1 MAEKESSFRW
11 TAIALPLTI
20 LASILLI
27 YLPLPAV
34 VLDWCLSANL
44 AISLLIL
51 LTAVFVRSPLEFSI
65 FPSILLVATMARIA
79 LNVATT
85 RLILA
90 RGPIDGELAAGQVV
104 RAFGEFVAADQ
115 LAVGLV
121 IFLILFMVQFLV
133 VTKGTTRIGEVAARF
148 ALDGLPGR
156 QQAIDADLSAGVI
169 NHVEA
174 QAQRRRL
181 LDGADFYGSM
191 DGASKYIRGEALAGA
206 AIIAINLVAGI
217 LFGLSHGM
225 GLEKAIGTFS
235 VLTIGDGL
243 ASQLPALLTSLAA
256 GLLVT
261 RGSTSVN
268 FSDQT
273 WQQLMGRP
281 VPLFLAAGLL
291 VVFAFANM
299 PVLPLSLLAA
309 CAVGIGWWLL
319 QTQPAELSQS
329 PDKTLSD
336 RRQHD
341 PQSIERMLESSP
353 LSIELGGDLLALPDR
368 GNNDGLLARIGS
380 LRAQLASSL
389 GIIVPKV
396 RIRDNLGLEP
406 AECRILVHDQPA
418 LRFRVQAGCCLRIVR
433 TGAAGERGPTS
444 SRANRSD
451 VEMRMPDERPVTTP
465 GVQAT
470 LPWAGNCAW
479 IRRDQVAGEQSGELL
494 EPVEVIARSLEWI
507 IRANAAEL
515 LDRDAVRQLLD
526 ETARQH
532 PVIVGEV
539 LAARPGL
546 QALQGV
552 LQALVREQ
560 VSLRP
565 LHRLLE
571 QVLAGWAEGLEQ
583 GPLVEFLRSLPGPAS
598 CHLVGDES
606 GTVHCFGLSPELELW
621 LAGREASRVTFAG
634 KTDQVAASLLRSV
647 ETGIRHMQAAGWTP
661 VVIVRQAV
669 RPRLA
674 ALVKQFLPVLR
685 VIGDEELEGMREV
698 DVIAR
703 IRMGEVEEPMAA

>member
-1 MAEKESSFRW
+1 MAEKENPFRW

-34 VLDWCLSANL
+34 ALDWFLSANL

-65 FPSILLVATMARIA
+65 FPSILLVATMARMA

-169 NHVEA
+169 SHADA

-206 AIIAINLVAGI
+206 VIIAINLVAGI

-225 GLEKAIGTFS
+225 GFEKAIGTFS

-261 RGSTSVN
+261 RGSTSIN

-281 VPLFLAAGLL
+281 APLFLAAGLL

-309 CAVGIGWWLL
+309 CAIGIGWWLSR
-319 QTQPAELSQS
+319 TQPAELSHNTSQT
-329 PDKTLSD
+329 PAD
-336 RRQHD
+336 RRQND
-341 PQSIERMLESSP
+341 AQSIERMLESSP
-353 LSIELGGDLLALPDR
+353 LTIELGSDLLALPDR
-368 GNNDGLLARIGS
+368 GNNDGLLARIGT
-380 LRAQLASSL
+380 LRVQLASSL

-396 RIRDNLGLEP
+396 RIRDNLGLDP

-418 LRFRVQAGCCLRIVR
+418 IRVRVQAGCCLRIGR
-433 TGAAGERGPTS
+433 NGSAGEPDPAS
-444 SRANRSD
+444 SRSNRSG
-451 VEMRMPDERPVTTP
+451 VELRTPGERHVKPS

-470 LPWAGNCAW
+470 MPWAGSCAW
-479 IRRDQVAGEQSGELL
+479 IRRDQVAGERTGELL
-494 EPVEVIARSLEWI
+494 EPVEVIVRSLEWT

-546 QALQGV
+546 QTLQGV
-552 LQALVREQ
+552 LQTLVREQ

-571 QVLAGWAEGLEQ
+571 LILAGWADGLEQ
-583 GPLVEFLRSLPGPAS
+583 GPLVEYLRTQLGSS
-598 CHLVGDES
+598 CSHVVGDAS
-606 GTVHCFGLSPELELW
+606 GIVHCFGLSPELEQW
-621 LAGREASRVTFAG
+621 LAGREATRATLAG
-634 KTDQVAASLLRSV
+634 KTDHVAASLLRSV

-661 VVIVRQAV
+661 VVVVRQAV

-674 ALVKQFLPVLR
+674 ALVKQFFPVLR
-685 VIGDEELEGMREV
+685 VIGDEELEGVREV

-703 IRMGEVEEPMAA
+703 IRMGEVQEPLAA